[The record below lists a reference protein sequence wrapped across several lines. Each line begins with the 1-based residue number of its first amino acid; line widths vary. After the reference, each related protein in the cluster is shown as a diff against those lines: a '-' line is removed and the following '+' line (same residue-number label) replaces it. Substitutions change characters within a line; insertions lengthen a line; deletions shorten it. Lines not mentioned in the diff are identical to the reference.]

1 MLTPEI
7 RTALLAFR
15 RERDW
20 EPFHTP
26 KNLAISLT
34 LEASELLQLFQW
46 EDKQGQALA
55 AMLPRIQEEVADV
68 AMYLTYLCEDLGID
82 LEQAVKAKMEHNR
95 QKYPVEKCK
104 GSAKKYTE
112 L

>member
-1 MLTPEI
+1 MLTAEI
-7 RTALLAFR
+7 RAALLEFR
-15 RERDW
+15 RERAW
-20 EPFHTP
+20 QPFHTP
-26 KNLAISLT
+26 KNLAISIS

-46 EDKQGQALA
+46 EEHQGSALDA
-55 AMLPRIQEEVADV
+55 KLPLIREEIADI

-95 QKYPVEKCK
+95 QKYPIEKCK